1 MRKQI
6 IANKEY
12 YHIFSRS
19 IAQYQIFN
27 DDNDYLRMIDL
38 LKFYRFSDLEC
49 RYSYFLDRPQ
59 IIQKAITARHE
70 KNSPVLVDIV
80 AYSLMPTHIHLILK
94 QISDKGISIFM
105 SKILNSYTRFFNIKH
120 GRKGPLWEQRFQNRL
135 IKSDYQMLHTT
146 RYLHLNATT
155 AELVAKPEDWK
166 FSSYNEYISPDTSSN
181 SFCKFQDLI
190 DLKPQKYKK
199 FVDDQISYQKELSR
213 IKHLLIDN
221 YSG

>member
-1 MRKQI
+1 MRKHI
-6 IANKEY
+6 IANGEC

-19 IAQYQIFN
+19 IAQYKIFN
-27 DDNDYLRMIDL
+27 DEDDYSRMVDL
-38 LKFYRFSDLEC
+38 LKFYRFTDMEC
-49 RYSYFLDRPQ
+49 SYSYFLNRPQ
-59 IIQKAITARHE
+59 IIQKAIMARHE
-70 KNSPVLVDIV
+70 KNSPVLIDII

-105 SKILNSYTRFFNIKH
+105 SNILNSYTRFFNIKH

-135 IKSDYQMLHTT
+135 IKGDYQMLHTT
-146 RYLHLNATT
+146 RYLHLNAVT

-166 FSSYNEYISPDTSSN
+166 FSSYQEYISPNISNN

-199 FVDDQISYQKELSR
+199 FAEDQISYQKGLAK
-213 IKHLLIDN
+213 IKYLLIDN